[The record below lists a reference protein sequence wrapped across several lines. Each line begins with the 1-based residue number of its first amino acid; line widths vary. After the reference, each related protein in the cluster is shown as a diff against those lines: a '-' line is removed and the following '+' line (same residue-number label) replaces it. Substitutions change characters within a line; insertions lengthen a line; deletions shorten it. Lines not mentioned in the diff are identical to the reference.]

1 MRDKLQHV
9 LSYIEENLAQPLNA
23 ELLATEACLS
33 VSHFQRVFKKE
44 VGTTPK
50 RFIDELR
57 LAKAYELLTQG
68 EGAVQDLT
76 VLLGYNDYE
85 TFSRAFKRRYHF
97 SPDDLKAIAQKTKD
111 AIEGESKLFVI
122 TTEDYDPE
130 TIRKKII
137 ERLNEAG
144 VDINDIEHSKAL
156 MIQPIDLA
164 PAPASD
170 TDLIKNKYVISSGVS
185 LWEKLVADLV
195 KKKKE

>member
-9 LSYIEENLAQPLNA
+9 LSFIEENLARPLCA
-23 ELLATEACLS
+23 ELLAAEACLS

-68 EGAVQDLT
+68 EGAVQDLAIS
-76 VLLGYNDYE
+76 LGYNDYE

-97 SPDDLKAIAQKTKD
+97 SPDDLKAIAQKTKE
-111 AIEGESKLFVI
+111 AIEGESQLFVI
-122 TTEDYDPE
+122 TSEDYNIE
-130 TIRKKII
+130 TIRQRMI
-137 ERLNEAG
+137 ERLQEADI
-144 VDINDIEHSKAL
+144 DINEIEHSKAL

-164 PAPASD
+164 PTLASD
-170 TDLIKNKYVISSGVS
+170 SELIKNKYVVSSGVPI
-185 LWEKLVADLV
+185 WEKLVEGLL
-195 KKKKE
+195 KNKEE